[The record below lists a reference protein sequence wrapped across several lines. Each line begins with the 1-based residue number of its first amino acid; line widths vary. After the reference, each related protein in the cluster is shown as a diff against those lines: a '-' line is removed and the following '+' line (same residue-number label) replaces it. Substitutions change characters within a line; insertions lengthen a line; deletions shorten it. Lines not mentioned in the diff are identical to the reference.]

1 MTEFFARQ
9 GAAYINEL
17 NRSLAGLLGIAT
29 GLLADREL
37 QDVEIRFLK
46 DWLDQNSAIAS
57 AWPGDVVYS
66 RVSEALADGR
76 VTEEERAH
84 LVQTLQQLI
93 GGTLNELAASTHTTQ
108 MLSYDTAPVE
118 FSQAMFCL
126 TGDFA
131 FAPRSR
137 CEQEIVTRGGIVKSS
152 VSKKLRYLVVGG
164 LGSTEWKH
172 GSFGTKIERAME
184 LKRGGAVIVFV
195 HEDHWTKCLR
205 TQGPTS

>member
-1 MTEFFARQ
+1 MSEFFARQ

-37 QDVEIRFLK
+37 RDAEILFLK
-46 DWLDQNSAIAS
+46 DWLAQNSAIAS

-66 RVSEALADGR
+66 RVCEALADGR

-84 LVQTLQQLI
+84 LVQTLQQLV
-93 GGTLNELAASTHTTQ
+93 GGTLNELAGATHTTQ
-108 MLSYDTAPVE
+108 MLTYDTAPME
-118 FSQAMFCL
+118 FSQATFCL

-137 CEQEIVTRGGIVKSS
+137 CEQEIVMRGGIVKSS

-164 LGSTEWKH
+164 LGSSEWKH
-172 GSFGTKIERAME
+172 GSFGTKIEKAMD
-184 LKRGGAVIVFV
+184 LKREGAVIVLV
-195 HEDHWTKCLR
+195 HEDHWAKCLR
-205 TQGPTS
+205 T

>member
-1 MTEFFARQ
+1 MSEFFARQ

-37 QDVEIRFLK
+37 RDAEIRFLK
-46 DWLDQNSAIAS
+46 DWLDHNSAIAT
-57 AWPGDVVYS
+57 AWPGDVVYA

-93 GGTLNELAASTHTTQ
+93 GGTLNQLAAATHTTQ
-108 MLSYDTAPVE
+108 MLSYETTPVE
-118 FSQAMFCL
+118 FAQATFCL

-137 CEQEIVTRGGIVKSS
+137 CEQEIVTRGGLVKSS

-164 LGSTEWKH
+164 LGSSEWKH
-172 GSFGTKIERAME
+172 GSFGTKIEKAME
-184 LKRGGAVIVFV
+184 LKREGAIIAFV
-195 HEDHWTKCLR
+195 HEDHWAQCLR
-205 TQGPTS
+205 A